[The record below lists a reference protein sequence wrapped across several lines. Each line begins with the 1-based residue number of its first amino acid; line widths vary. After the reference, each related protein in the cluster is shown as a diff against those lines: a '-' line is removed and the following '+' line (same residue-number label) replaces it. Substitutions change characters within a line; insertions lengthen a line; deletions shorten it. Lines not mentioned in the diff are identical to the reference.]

1 MGSKRIAHVL
11 LVAIVLTLTACGSS
25 SKQSAT
31 MVPAGQI
38 DLHNVELQPPPG
50 SRIVTERNGAI
61 RLEAGQSGA
70 SNGAASGGSTGNTI
84 PLAKQDPTTA
94 LFTSL
99 NVFQSC
105 LQGLGVKFVGA
116 PDRSNPNSPTNNPT
130 YIKNLTTCAAKS
142 NILQALK
149 NAQSAQDNLTPAQI
163 KKENEGYLAW
173 RTCMVGRGWGIP
185 KPTPDSRGLLFSF
198 GGGGGGGGGGGSG
211 GSSSSA
217 GAGFTPP
224 PGQSL
229 LTSSDMQDCANQAQQ
244 GSTNSGG

>member
-1 MGSKRIAHVL
+1 M
-11 LVAIVLTLTACGSS
+11 
-25 SKQSAT
+25 
-31 MVPAGQI
+31 
-38 DLHNVELQPPPG
+38 
-50 SRIVTERNGAI
+50 
-61 RLEAGQSGA
+61 
-70 SNGAASGGSTGNTI
+70 
-84 PLAKQDPTTA
+84 
-94 LFTSL
+94 FTSL

-142 NILQALK
+142 KILQALK

-163 KKENEGYLAW
+163 KKENEGYLTW
-173 RTCMVGRGWGIP
+173 RTCMIGRGWGIP
-185 KPTPDSRGLLFSF
+185 KPTPNDRGLLFSF
-198 GGGGGGGGGGGSG
+198 GTGGGSG
-211 GSSSSA
+211 GGSSA

-229 LTSSDMQDCANQAQQ
+229 LTSSDMQDCANQIQQ